1 MMDLTKTKWFR
12 VCIGIILFLTII
24 WLINEVQFVF
34 TPVVVFF
41 QTLFIPFLLGGIL
54 FYLFRPFIH
63 LLEKIKVPRKLGI
76 LLLYLIF
83 IGLLTFIIS
92 VIAPVVHQQFSNLI
106 DNIPEMVDVVE
117 QGITYWQANQEML
130 PQYVKD
136 AIDYVS
142 TRLEDILMS
151 TGNYIGSVLGNVV
164 SFIVSLV
171 IVPFIL
177 FYLLSDQEK
186 FVPNVTRYFS
196 KTQSHQI
203 REVLGDMDK
212 AIASYIQG
220 QLIVSSFVGIVLF
233 IGYLI
238 IGLDYSLLLALFGMV
253 TNVIPFLGPFLA
265 AIPAVIAGWFQDPIM
280 SLYVIIVMVV
290 AQQAE
295 SNLISPVVMGKS
307 LNVHPLTIILLVLVG
322 GNLAGV
328 LGMILIIPS
337 YAVGKVIVQ
346 HIYRLWNIHKQT
358 KVEKA

>member
-1 MMDLTKTKWFR
+1 MELTKTKWFR
-12 VCIGIILFLTII
+12 ISVGIILFLTII
-24 WLINEVQFVF
+24 WLINEVQFIF
-34 TPVVVFF
+34 TPLVVFF
-41 QTLFIPFLLGGIL
+41 QTLFAPFLLGGIL
-54 FYLFRPFIH
+54 FYLFRPFIR
-63 LLEKIKVPRKLGI
+63 LLERMKVPRKIGI
-76 LLLYLIF
+76 ILLYLIF
-83 IGLLTFIIS
+83 VGFLTFIIS

-117 QGITYWQANQEML
+117 QGITYWQTNQDLL
-130 PQYVKD
+130 PQYAKN

-142 TRLEDILMS
+142 NRLEDILMS
-151 TGNYIGSVLGNVV
+151 TGTYLGEVLGNVV
-164 SFIVSLV
+164 GFIVSLV

-196 KTQSHQI
+196 KSQAHQI
-203 REVLGDMDK
+203 KEVFRDMDK

-253 TNVIPFLGPFLA
+253 TNVIPFLGPFIA
-265 AIPAVIAGWFQDPIM
+265 AIPAVIAGWFQDPMM
-280 SLYVIIVMVV
+280 SVYVIIVMVV

-295 SNLISPVVMGKS
+295 SNLISPLVMGKS

-328 LGMILIIPS
+328 LGMILIIPF

-358 KVEKA
+358 KDKQA